1 MKVYICFECYYEGG
15 GTQDHYQR
23 VFLKEE
29 DAIAWVDAVE
39 ETASVWR
46 EYRGEECE

>member
-15 GTQDHYQR
+15 DHYQR

-39 ETASVWR
+39 ETAAMWR

>member
-1 MKVYICFECYYEGG
+1 MKVYICFECSTDGG
-15 GTQDHYQR
+15 DFYQR

-39 ETASVWR
+39 ETAFMWR